1 MSLLATERK
10 MEEIRDLIFKEAKKE
25 EEMVNLSKFDV
36 QAFTDTQDFSWTL
49 DNIKKEVKTGWKLF
63 SVTTD
68 DEIVAAVLLKKDGD
82 TLFTK
87 NTPIKMAF
95 QGNGFSHQI
104 KEFYEVEAKKMHIN
118 KVINYCPVDNFR
130 MIALNESHGYKR
142 TGKAF
147 GLSNNIIE
155 WVKVL

>member
-1 MSLLATERK
+1 
-10 MEEIRDLIFKEAKKE
+10 MEDQVLTFKEAKTE
-25 EEMVNLSKFDV
+25 EEVVNLSKFDI
-36 QAFTDTQDFSWTL
+36 QAFTDTQDFSWSL
-49 DNIKKEVKTGWKLF
+49 DDIKKELKTGWKLF
-63 SVTTD
+63 SVMAD
-68 DEIVAAVLLKKDGD
+68 EEIVAAVLTKQDGE

-104 KEFYEVEAKKMHIN
+104 KNFYEEEASRLNIK
-118 KVINYCPVDNFR
+118 KVINYCPIDNFR

-142 TGKAF
+142 TGNAF
-147 GLSNNIIE
+147 GISNNVME

>member
-1 MSLLATERK
+1 MQ
-10 MEEIRDLIFKEAKKE
+10 EETTGLIFKEAKKE
-25 EEMVNLSKFDV
+25 EEVVNLSKFDI
-36 QAFTDTQDFSWTL
+36 QAFTDTQDFSWSL
-49 DNIKKEVKTGWKLF
+49 DNIKKEVKTGWRLF
-63 SVTTD
+63 SVTAE
-68 DEIVAAVLLKKDGD
+68 DEIVAAVLMKKDGD

-104 KEFYEVEAKKMHIN
+104 KEFYEQEAKKQQIHR
-118 KVINYCPVDNFR
+118 VINYCPVDNFR

-142 TGKAF
+142 TGNAF
-147 GLSNNIIE
+147 GISNNIIE

>member
-1 MSLLATERK
+1 MK
-10 MEEIRDLIFKEAKKE
+10 VEETHMLEFKEAKKE
-25 EEMVNLSKFDV
+25 EDVVNLSKFDI
-36 QAFTDTQDFSWTL
+36 QAFTDTPDFSWTL

-63 SVTTD
+63 SVMAE
-68 DEIVAAVLLKKDGD
+68 DEIVAAVLMRKDGD

-104 KEFYEVEAKKMHIN
+104 KNFYEEEAKRQQIRR
-118 KVINYCPVDNFR
+118 VINYCPMDNFR

-142 TGKAF
+142 TGNAF
-147 GLSNNIIE
+147 GLSSNIIE

>member
-1 MSLLATERK
+1 MDDKQTE
-10 MEEIRDLIFKEAKKE
+10 LVFKEAKKE
-25 EEMVNLSKFDV
+25 EEVVNLSKFDI

-49 DNIKKEVKTGWKLF
+49 DNIKKEVKTGWKLY
-63 SVTTD
+63 SVTTE
-68 DEIVAAVLLKKDGD
+68 DEIVAAVLMKKDGD

-104 KEFYEVEAKKMHIN
+104 KNFYEDEAKKFQIH

-142 TGKAF
+142 TGNTYGMNK
-147 GLSNNIIE
+147 NIIE

>member
-1 MSLLATERK
+1 
-10 MEEIRDLIFKEAKKE
+10 MEDLDKTALIFKEAKKE
-25 EEMVNLSKFDV
+25 EEVVNISKFDV

-49 DNIKKEVKTGWKLF
+49 DNIKKEVKTGWKLY
-63 SVTTD
+63 SVITE
-68 DEIVAAVLLKKDGD
+68 DEIVAAVLVKRDGD
-82 TLFTK
+82 TLHTK

-104 KEFYEVEAKKMHIN
+104 KNFYEEEAKKFQIR
-118 KVINYCPVDNFR
+118 KVVNYCPVDNFR

-142 TGKAF
+142 TGNAF
-147 GLSNNIIE
+147 GINQNIIE

>member
-1 MSLLATERK
+1 MVEDGK
-10 MEEIRDLIFKEAKKE
+10 ELIFKEAKKE
-25 EEMVNLSKFDV
+25 DEVVNLSKFDI
-36 QAFTDTQDFSWTL
+36 QAFTDTQDFSWSL
-49 DNIKKEVKTGWKLF
+49 DNIKKEVKTGWKLY
-63 SVTTD
+63 SVMTD
-68 DEIVAAVLLKKDGD
+68 DEIVAAVLMKKDGD
-82 TLFTK
+82 TLLTK

-104 KEFYEVEAKKMHIN
+104 KNFYEQEAKKLQITR
-118 KVINYCPVDNFR
+118 VLNYCPVDNFR

>member
-1 MSLLATERK
+1 MD
-10 MEEIRDLIFKEAKKE
+10 DLKPLVFKEAKKE
-25 EEMVNLSKFDV
+25 EDVVNLSKFDM
-36 QAFTDTQDFSWTL
+36 QAFTDTQDFSWSL
-49 DNIKKEVKTGWKLF
+49 DNIKKEVKTGWKLY

-68 DEIVAAVLLKKDGD
+68 EEIVAAVLVRKEGD

-104 KEFYEVEAKKMHIN
+104 KNFYEEEARKQQILR
-118 KVINYCPVDNFR
+118 VVNYCPVDNFR

-142 TGKAF
+142 TGNAF
-147 GLSNNIIE
+147 GFSNNIIE

>member
-1 MSLLATERK
+1 
-10 MEEIRDLIFKEAKKE
+10 MEEEKSALVFKEAKKE
-25 EEMVNLSKFDV
+25 EEVVNLSKFDI
-36 QAFTDTQDFSWTL
+36 QAFTDTQDFSWSL
-49 DNIKKEVKTGWKLF
+49 DNIKKEVKTGWKLY
-63 SVTTD
+63 SVMIE
-68 DEIVAAVLLKKDGD
+68 DEIVAAVLMKKEGD
-82 TLFTK
+82 ALFTK

-104 KEFYEVEAKKMHIN
+104 KNFYEQEARRSQIHR
-118 KVINYCPVDNFR
+118 VVNYCPVDNFR

>member
-1 MSLLATERK
+1 
-10 MEEIRDLIFKEAKKE
+10 MEELKPLVFKEAKKE
-25 EEMVNLSKFDV
+25 EEVVNLSKFDI
-36 QAFTDTQDFSWTL
+36 QAFTDTEDFSWTL
-49 DNIKKEVKTGWKLF
+49 DNIKKEVKTGWKLY

-68 DEIVAAVLLKKDGD
+68 EEIVAAVLLRKEGD

-104 KEFYEVEAKKMHIN
+104 KNFYEEEAKKQHIRR
-118 KVINYCPVDNFR
+118 VVNYCPVDNFR

-142 TGKAF
+142 TGNAF

>member
-1 MSLLATERK
+1 MDEQ
-10 MEEIRDLIFKEAKKE
+10 IDLEFKEAKKE
-25 EEMVNLSKFDV
+25 EEILNLSKFDV

-49 DNIKKEVKTGWKLF
+49 ENIKKELKTGWKLF
-63 SVTTD
+63 SVLTE
-68 DEIVAAVLLKKDGD
+68 DEIVAAVLVKKDGD
-82 TLFTK
+82 SLHTR

-104 KEFYEVEAKKMHIN
+104 KNFYEAEAKKLQIS

-142 TGKAF
+142 TGNAF
-147 GLSNNIIE
+147 GTNQNIIE
-155 WVKVL
+155 WVKDL

>member
-1 MSLLATERK
+1 
-10 MEEIRDLIFKEAKKE
+10 MEEQFELIFKEAKKE
-25 EEMVNLSKFDV
+25 EEVVNLSKFDI
-36 QAFTDTQDFSWTL
+36 QAFTDTQDFSWSL
-49 DNIKKEVKTGWKLF
+49 DNIKKEVKTGWKLY

-68 DEIVAAVLLKKDGD
+68 DEIVAAVLMRKDGD

-95 QGNGFSHQI
+95 QGNGFSHRI
-104 KEFYEVEAKKMHIN
+104 KNFYEEEAKKQQIR
-118 KVINYCPVDNFR
+118 KVVNYCPVDNFR
-130 MIALNESHGYKR
+130 MIALNESHGYER
-142 TGKAF
+142 TGKAL

>member
-1 MSLLATERK
+1 
-10 MEEIRDLIFKEAKKE
+10 MEEIKSLIFKEAKKE
-25 EEMVNLSKFDV
+25 EEVVNLSRFDI

-63 SVTTD
+63 SVMTD
-68 DEIVAAVLLKKDGD
+68 DEIVAAVLMRKEAD

-95 QGNGFSHQI
+95 QGNGFSHKI
-104 KEFYEVEAKKMHIN
+104 KNFYEEEAKKQHIR
-118 KVINYCPVDNFR
+118 KVVNYCPSDNFR

-142 TGKAF
+142 TGNAF
-147 GLSNNIIE
+147 GINNNIIE

>member
-1 MSLLATERK
+1 
-10 MEEIRDLIFKEAKKE
+10 MEDLKPLVFKEAKKE
-25 EEMVNLSKFDV
+25 EEVVNLSRFDI

-63 SVTTD
+63 SVMTEN
-68 DEIVAAVLLKKDGD
+68 EIVAAVLLRKEDD

-104 KEFYEVEAKKMHIN
+104 KHFYEEEAKKHQIHR
-118 KVINYCPVDNFR
+118 VVNYCPVDNFR

-142 TGKAF
+142 TGNAF
-147 GLSNNIIE
+147 GVSNNIIE